1 MDHWESKNA
10 FLGLKNDHCDMKRRV
25 IKLTAASP
33 NEMHPP
39 LLIHCDDW
47 LFPPKIFDFGILLS
61 LYLIITFYG

>member
-10 FLGLKNDHCDMKRRV
+10 FLGLKNDHCDMKSRRV

-47 LFPPKIFDFGILLS
+47 LFPHNL
-61 LYLIITFYG
+61 

>member
-25 IKLTAASP
+25 IKLTAAPP
-33 NEMHPP
+33 NEMHPS

-47 LFPPKIFDFGILLS
+47 LFPHSI
-61 LYLIITFYG
+61 

>member
-47 LFPPKIFDFGILLS
+47 LFPPTIFDFGILLS